1 MFSRL
6 NSCVFSLLLVSSAAF
21 GGFPPSWY
29 MNALEKADP
38 NILGYVARF
47 EDDACLISE
56 RDLQNAVAG
65 VIRESEVEP
74 MSGRRGKVH
83 LSVSVRCFDVD
94 QTSVFS
100 LAIQFGRKD
109 SNVVVLYVKDYGTIF
124 AARDSD
130 AVLQNVKTTVESAM
144 TDYTLANF
152 DR

>member
-6 NSCVFSLLLVSSAAF
+6 NLCVCLLLLVSSVAY

-29 MNALEKADP
+29 LNALEKADP
-38 NILGYVARF
+38 KILGYVARF
-47 EDDACLISE
+47 EEDACLITE
-56 RDLQNAVAG
+56 RELKDAVAG
-65 VIRESEVEP
+65 VIKRSEVEP
-74 MSGRRGKVH
+74 TPGHRGKVH
-83 LSVSVRCFDVD
+83 LNVSVKCLDVD

-109 SNVVVLYVKDYGTIF
+109 SDVVVFYVKDYGEIF
-124 AARDSD
+124 AAREAD
-130 AVLQNVKTTVESAM
+130 AVLQNIKTAVDAAM

>member
-6 NSCVFSLLLVSSAAF
+6 NSCVLSLLLVTNVAH

-47 EDDACLISE
+47 EEDACVITE
-56 RDLQNAVAG
+56 RELKDAVANIIKG
-65 VIRESEVEP
+65 SEVKPEP
-74 MSGRRGKVH
+74 GRRGEVH
-83 LSVSVRCFDVD
+83 LSVGVRCLDVD
-94 QTSVFS
+94 QKSVFS
-100 LAIQFGRKD
+100 LAIQFGKKESD
-109 SNVVVLYVKDYGTIF
+109 STVLYVKDYGEIF
-124 AARDSD
+124 AAMGAD
-130 AVLQNVKTTVESAM
+130 AVLQNIKSAVEAAM